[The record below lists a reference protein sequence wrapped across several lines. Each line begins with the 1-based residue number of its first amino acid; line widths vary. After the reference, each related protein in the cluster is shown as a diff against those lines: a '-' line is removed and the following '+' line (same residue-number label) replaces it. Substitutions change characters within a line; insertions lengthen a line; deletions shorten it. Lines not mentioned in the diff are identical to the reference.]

1 MSAGIRY
8 KGDVTVTFGV
18 TSLDA
23 AIDWYQQVL
32 GFTLL
37 YRLDDMGWCELQGP
51 DKTICVGLGVREEV
65 QSGGGAVPVWGVH
78 DIAEARAA
86 LEAKQVRFDGETTEI
101 PKMVKLATFYDP
113 DGNAMMLVESLA
125 KD

>member
-1 MSAGIRY
+1 MSAAIRY
-8 KGDVTVTFGV
+8 KGDVTLSFGV

-23 AIDWYQQVL
+23 AIDWYQQAL

-51 DKTICVGLGVREEV
+51 DKNITVGLGVREEV
-65 QSGGGAVPVWGVH
+65 KPGGGSVPVWGVL

-86 LEAKQVRFDGETTEI
+86 LEARQVRFDGDTVEI
-101 PKMVKLATFYDP
+101 PNMVKLATFFDP
-113 DGNAMMLVESLA
+113 DGNAMMLVESLPKA
-125 KD
+125 